1 MKRNEKNSLA
11 NLSKIPGLKSIIMS
25 SFALGVAFGGYIP
38 LQSLWMESLDRP
50 FNQIGLTNGIVGLGI
65 VISAYFVPQ
74 LVRRV
79 GITRAI
85 LIGLFLATISAS
97 VFRLTENLHLWL
109 IIKFIKGLG
118 LGLHWVLSEA
128 WLIKIS
134 PPKIRPKAIAIYA
147 VSMSLGFAGGPAI
160 IWLFG
165 HTSMLPFFCVS
176 LVLIVTAV
184 PFFFIRKFEPAI
196 ELDSKSSPVK
206 LILKFPTVVAA
217 CVVAGGIDLAM
228 LSLLPAII
236 MRLPT
241 ADIDIAS
248 TIVTAMAIGTIAFQ
262 YPIAKLVDY
271 FKPEKISAFVV
282 TFGVAFA
289 ALLPFF
295 LHSFYLANVM
305 AFLGAGLIYGLY
317 TLGLT
322 MLSNRV
328 SSRDLVTANAG
339 FVIIFEMSN
348 LFGPTVAGI
357 LVDVSFKFGFS
368 SFVFLL
374 GLVYVG
380 IYWIRHGRTMI

>member
-1 MKRNEKNSLA
+1 LKRNEKNSLA

-147 VSMSLGFAGGPAI
+147 VSMSIGFAGGPAI

-176 LVLIVTAV
+176 SVLIVTAV
-184 PFFFIRKFEPAI
+184 PFFFIKKFEPAI
-196 ELDSKSSPVK
+196 ELDAKSSPVK

-241 ADIDIAS
+241 ADVDIAS

-295 LHSFYLANVM
+295 LHSFYLANGM

>member
-85 LIGLFLATISAS
+85 LIGLFLAAISAS

-184 PFFFIRKFEPAI
+184 PFFFIKKFEPAT

-241 ADIDIAS
+241 ADVDIAS

-295 LHSFYLANVM
+295 LHSFYLANGM

>member
-1 MKRNEKNSLA
+1 MAGLFH
-11 NLSKIPGLKSIIMS
+11 IPGLKSIIMS

-38 LQSLWMESLDRP
+38 LQSLWLESLDRP

-65 VISAYFVPQ
+65 VISAYFVPRI
-74 LVRRV
+74 VRRV

-85 LIGLFLATISAS
+85 LIGLFLAIISAS

-165 HTSMLPFFCVS
+165 HTTLVPFFCVS
-176 LVLIVTAV
+176 LVLIVTAI
-184 PFFFIRKFEPAI
+184 PFFFIKKYEPSI
-196 ELDSKSSPVK
+196 ELESTSSPIK

-228 LSLLPAII
+228 LSLLPAIV

-241 ADIDIAS
+241 ADVNIAS

-262 YPIAKLVDY
+262 YPIAKLVDHY
-271 FKPEKISAFVV
+271 KPEKISAFVV
-282 TFGVAFA
+282 MFGVAFA
-289 ALLPFF
+289 GSLPFF
-295 LHSFYLANVM
+295 LHSFFLANGM

-317 TLGLT
+317 TLGLI

-328 SSRDLVTANAG
+328 NSRDLVTANAG

-357 LVDVSFKFGFS
+357 LVDISFKFGFS
-368 SFVFLL
+368 SFVFSL
-374 GLVYVG
+374 GLIYAG
-380 IYWIRHGRTMI
+380 IYWLRHGRTTI

>member
-184 PFFFIRKFEPAI
+184 PFFFIKKFEPAI

-241 ADIDIAS
+241 ADVDIAS

-295 LHSFYLANVM
+295 LHSFYLANGM

-380 IYWIRHGRTMI
+380 IYWIRHGRATI

>member
-184 PFFFIRKFEPAI
+184 PFFFIKKFEPAI

-295 LHSFYLANVM
+295 LHSFYLANGM

-328 SSRDLVTANAG
+328 SSQDLVTANAG

-357 LVDVSFKFGFS
+357 LVDISFKFGFS

>member
-11 NLSKIPGLKSIIMS
+11 DLFHIPGLKSIIMS

-85 LIGLFLATISAS
+85 LIGLFLAAISAS

-184 PFFFIRKFEPAI
+184 PFFFIKKFEPAI

-241 ADIDIAS
+241 ADVDIAS

-295 LHSFYLANVM
+295 LHSFYLANGM

-357 LVDVSFKFGFS
+357 LVDISFKFGFS

>member
-85 LIGLFLATISAS
+85 LIGLFLAAISAS

-295 LHSFYLANVM
+295 LHSFYLANGM

-357 LVDVSFKFGFS
+357 LVDISFKFGFS

>member
-38 LQSLWMESLDRP
+38 LQSLWMESLDRQ

-85 LIGLFLATISAS
+85 LIGLFLAAISAS

-184 PFFFIRKFEPAI
+184 PFFFIKKFEPAI

-295 LHSFYLANVM
+295 LHSFYLANGM

-357 LVDVSFKFGFS
+357 LVDISFKFGFS

>member
-184 PFFFIRKFEPAI
+184 PFFFIKKFEPAI

-241 ADIDIAS
+241 ADVDIAS

-295 LHSFYLANVM
+295 LHSFYLANGM

-380 IYWIRHGRTMI
+380 IYWIRHGRAAI

>member
-184 PFFFIRKFEPAI
+184 PFFFIKKFEPAI

-295 LHSFYLANVM
+295 LHSFYLANGM

>member
-295 LHSFYLANVM
+295 LHSFYLANGM

-357 LVDVSFKFGFS
+357 LVDISFKFGFS

-380 IYWIRHGRTMI
+380 IYWIRHGRAAI

>member
-1 MKRNEKNSLA
+1 MAGLFH
-11 NLSKIPGLKSIIMS
+11 IPGLKSIIMS

-38 LQSLWMESLDRP
+38 LQSLWLESLDRP

-65 VISAYFVPQ
+65 VISAYFVPRI
-74 LVRRV
+74 VRRV

-85 LIGLFLATISAS
+85 LIGLFLAIISAS

-165 HTSMLPFFCVS
+165 HTTLVPFFCVS
-176 LVLIVTAV
+176 LVLIVTAI
-184 PFFFIRKFEPAI
+184 PFFFIKKYEPSI
-196 ELDSKSSPVK
+196 ELESTSSPIK

-228 LSLLPAII
+228 LSLLPAIV

-241 ADIDIAS
+241 ADVNIAS

-262 YPIAKLVDY
+262 YPIAKLVDHY
-271 FKPEKISAFVV
+271 KPEKISAFVV
-282 TFGVAFA
+282 MFGVAFA
-289 ALLPFF
+289 GSLPFF
-295 LHSFYLANVM
+295 LHSFFLANGM

-328 SSRDLVTANAG
+328 NSRDLVTANAG

-357 LVDVSFKFGFS
+357 LVDISFKFGFS
-368 SFVFLL
+368 GFVFSL
-374 GLVYVG
+374 GLIYAG
-380 IYWIRHGRTMI
+380 IYWLRHGRTTI

>member
-1 MKRNEKNSLA
+1 LKRNEKNSLA
-11 NLSKIPGLKSIIMS
+11 DLFYIPGLKSIIMS

-38 LQSLWMESLDRP
+38 LQSLWMESLNRP

-65 VISAYFVPQ
+65 VISAYFVPR

-79 GITRAI
+79 GITHAI
-85 LIGLFLATISAS
+85 LIGLFLAIISAS

-134 PPKIRPKAIAIYA
+134 PQKIR
-147 VSMSLGFAGGPAI
+147 SLGFAGGPAI

-165 HTSMLPFFCVS
+165 HTTLVPFLCVS
-176 LVLIVTAV
+176 LVLMVTAI
-184 PFFFIRKFEPAI
+184 PFFFIKKYEPSI
-196 ELDSKSSPVK
+196 ELESTISPVK

-228 LSLLPAII
+228 LSLLPAIV

-241 ADIDIAS
+241 ADVTIAS

-262 YPIAKLVDY
+262 YPIAKLVDH
-271 FKPEKISAFVV
+271 FKPEKISAVV
-282 TFGVAFA
+282 VIFGVAFA
-289 ALLPFF
+289 GSLPFF
-295 LHSFYLANVM
+295 LHSFYLANGM

-328 SSRDLVTANAG
+328 NSRDLVTANAG

-357 LVDVSFKFGFS
+357 LVDISFKFGFS

-374 GLVYVG
+374 GLIYAG
-380 IYWIRHGRTMI
+380 IYWVRHGRTTI

>member
-184 PFFFIRKFEPAI
+184 PFFFIKKFEPAI
-196 ELDSKSSPVK
+196 ELDAKSSPVK

-295 LHSFYLANVM
+295 LHSFYLANGM

>member
-85 LIGLFLATISAS
+85 LIGLFLAAISAS

-184 PFFFIRKFEPAI
+184 PFFFIKKFEPAT

-241 ADIDIAS
+241 ADADIAS

-295 LHSFYLANVM
+295 LHSFYLANGM

>member
-295 LHSFYLANVM
+295 LHSFYLANGM

>member
-50 FNQIGLTNGIVGLGI
+50 FNQIGLTNSIVGLGI

-85 LIGLFLATISAS
+85 LIGLFLAAISAS

-184 PFFFIRKFEPAI
+184 PFFFIKKFEPAI

-206 LILKFPTVVAA
+206 LIFKFPTVVAA

-241 ADIDIAS
+241 ADVDIAS

-295 LHSFYLANVM
+295 LHSFYLANGM

-357 LVDVSFKFGFS
+357 LVDISFKFGFS

>member
-85 LIGLFLATISAS
+85 LIGLFLAAISAS

-165 HTSMLPFFCVS
+165 HTLMLPFFCVS

-184 PFFFIRKFEPAI
+184 PFFFIKKFEPAT

-295 LHSFYLANVM
+295 LHSFYLANGM

-380 IYWIRHGRTMI
+380 IYWIRHGRAAI

>member
-1 MKRNEKNSLA
+1 
-11 NLSKIPGLKSIIMS
+11 MS

-38 LQSLWMESLDRP
+38 LQSLWLESLDRP

-65 VISAYFVPQ
+65 VISAYFVPRI
-74 LVRRV
+74 VRRV

-85 LIGLFLATISAS
+85 LIGLFLAIISAS

-165 HTSMLPFFCVS
+165 HTTLVPFFCVS
-176 LVLIVTAV
+176 LVLIVTAI
-184 PFFFIRKFEPAI
+184 PFFFIKKYEPSI
-196 ELDSKSSPVK
+196 ELESTSSPIK

-228 LSLLPAII
+228 LSLLPAIV

-241 ADIDIAS
+241 ADVNIAS

-262 YPIAKLVDY
+262 YPIAKLVDHY
-271 FKPEKISAFVV
+271 KPEKISAFVV
-282 TFGVAFA
+282 MFGVAFA
-289 ALLPFF
+289 GSLPFF
-295 LHSFYLANVM
+295 LHSFFLANGM

-328 SSRDLVTANAG
+328 NSRDLVTANAG

-357 LVDVSFKFGFS
+357 LVDISFKFGFS
-368 SFVFLL
+368 SFVFSL
-374 GLVYVG
+374 GLIYAG
-380 IYWIRHGRTMI
+380 IYWLRHGRTTI

>member
-11 NLSKIPGLKSIIMS
+11 DLFHIPGLKSIIMS

-65 VISAYFVPQ
+65 VISAYFVPR

-85 LIGLFLATISAS
+85 LIGLFLAIISAS

-165 HTSMLPFFCVS
+165 HTTMLPFFCVS
-176 LVLIVTAV
+176 IVLIVTAV
-184 PFFFIRKFEPAI
+184 PFFFIKKYEPPI
-196 ELDSKSSPVK
+196 ELDSTSSPVK

-228 LSLLPAII
+228 LSLLPAIV

-241 ADIDIAS
+241 ADVNIAS
-248 TIVTAMAIGTIAFQ
+248 TIVTAMAVGTIAFQ
-262 YPIAKLVDY
+262 YPIAKLVDHY
-271 FKPEKISAFVV
+271 KPEKISAFVV
-282 TFGVAFA
+282 MFGVAFA
-289 ALLPFF
+289 GSLPFF
-295 LHSFYLANVM
+295 LHSFFLANGM

-328 SSRDLVTANAG
+328 NSRDLVTANAG

-348 LFGPTVAGI
+348 LFGPTAAGI
-357 LVDVSFKFGFS
+357 LVDISFKFGFS
-368 SFVFLL
+368 SFVFSL
-374 GLVYVG
+374 GLIYAG
-380 IYWIRHGRTMI
+380 IYWLRHGRTKI

>member
-184 PFFFIRKFEPAI
+184 PFFFIKKFEPAI

-241 ADIDIAS
+241 ADVDIAS

-295 LHSFYLANVM
+295 LHSFYLANGM

-357 LVDVSFKFGFS
+357 LVDLSFKFGFS

>member
-1 MKRNEKNSLA
+1 MKKNKRNP
-11 NLSKIPGLKSIIMS
+11 LSGLICIPGFKSIIFS

-38 LQSLWMESLDRP
+38 LQSLWLESLDRP

-65 VISAYFVPQ
+65 IISAYFVPR
-74 LVRRV
+74 LVRLL
-79 GITRAI
+79 GITNTI
-85 LIGLFLATISAS
+85 LIGLFLAVISAS
-97 VFRLTENLHLWL
+97 AFRITEDLYLWL
-109 IIKFIKGLG
+109 IIKFTKGLG

-147 VSMSLGFAGGPAI
+147 VAMSLGFAGGPAV
-160 IWLFG
+160 IWVFG
-165 HTSMLPFFCVS
+165 HTTFLPFVCIS
-176 LVLIVTAV
+176 AVLAIAAI
-184 PFFFIRKFEPAI
+184 PFLFIKKFEPPVA
-196 ELDSKSSPVK
+196 LSSKGSPIK

-228 LSLLPAII
+228 LSLLPAIV

-241 ADIDIAS
+241 ADTVVAS
-248 TIVTAMAIGTIAFQ
+248 TIITAMALGTIALQ
-262 YPIAKLVDY
+262 YPIAKLVDF
-271 FKPEKISAFVV
+271 FKPEKISAFIV

-295 LHSFYLANVM
+295 LHSFYIANGM
-305 AFLGAGLIYGLY
+305 AFMGAGLIYGLY

-328 SSRDLVTANAG
+328 KSRDLVTANAG
-339 FVIIFEMSN
+339 FVIIFEFSN

-357 LVDVSFKFGFS
+357 LVDLNFQFGFS
-368 SFVFLL
+368 IFVFLL
-374 GLVYVG
+374 GFAYAS
-380 IYWIRHGRTMI
+380 IYWMRHGRKSP

>member
-184 PFFFIRKFEPAI
+184 PFFFIKKFEPAI

-241 ADIDIAS
+241 ADVDIAS

-295 LHSFYLANVM
+295 LHSFYLANGM

-357 LVDVSFKFGFS
+357 LVDISFEFGFS

>member
-85 LIGLFLATISAS
+85 LIGLFLAAISAS

-165 HTSMLPFFCVS
+165 HTTLVPFFCVS
-176 LVLIVTAV
+176 LVLIVTAI
-184 PFFFIRKFEPAI
+184 PFFFIKKYEPSI
-196 ELDSKSSPVK
+196 ELESTSSPIK

-228 LSLLPAII
+228 LSLLPAIV

-241 ADIDIAS
+241 ADVNIAS
-248 TIVTAMAIGTIAFQ
+248 TIVTAMAVGTIAFQ
-262 YPIAKLVDY
+262 YPIAKLVDHY
-271 FKPEKISAFVV
+271 KPEKISAFVV
-282 TFGVAFA
+282 MFGVAFA
-289 ALLPFF
+289 GSLPFF
-295 LHSFYLANVM
+295 LHSFFLANGM

-328 SSRDLVTANAG
+328 NSRDLVTANAG

-348 LFGPTVAGI
+348 LFGPTAAGI
-357 LVDVSFKFGFS
+357 LVDISFKFGFS
-368 SFVFLL
+368 SFVFSL
-374 GLVYVG
+374 GLIYAG
-380 IYWIRHGRTMI
+380 IYWLRHGRTTI

>member
-85 LIGLFLATISAS
+85 LIGLFLAAISAS

-184 PFFFIRKFEPAI
+184 PFFFIKKFEPAI

-206 LILKFPTVVAA
+206 LILKFPIVVAA

-241 ADIDIAS
+241 ADVDIAS

-295 LHSFYLANVM
+295 LHSFYLANGM

-380 IYWIRHGRTMI
+380 IYWVRHGRAAI

>member
-295 LHSFYLANVM
+295 LHSFYLANGM

-380 IYWIRHGRTMI
+380 IYWVRHGRAAI

>member
-65 VISAYFVPQ
+65 VISAYFVPR

-85 LIGLFLATISAS
+85 LIGLFLAAISAS

-184 PFFFIRKFEPAI
+184 PFFFIKKFEPAI

-295 LHSFYLANVM
+295 LHSFYLANGM

-357 LVDVSFKFGFS
+357 LVDISFKFGFS

-380 IYWIRHGRTMI
+380 IYWIRHGRAMI

>member
-85 LIGLFLATISAS
+85 LIGLFLAAISAS

-165 HTSMLPFFCVS
+165 HTLMLPFFCVS

-184 PFFFIRKFEPAI
+184 PFFFIKKFEPAI

-241 ADIDIAS
+241 ADVDIAS

-295 LHSFYLANVM
+295 LHSFYLANGM

-380 IYWIRHGRTMI
+380 IYWIRHGRAAI

>member
-11 NLSKIPGLKSIIMS
+11 GLFHIPGLKSIIMS

-38 LQSLWMESLDRP
+38 LQSLWLESLDRP

-65 VISAYFVPQ
+65 VISAYFVPRI
-74 LVRRV
+74 VRRV

-85 LIGLFLATISAS
+85 LIGLFLAIISAS

-165 HTSMLPFFCVS
+165 HTTLVPFFCVS
-176 LVLIVTAV
+176 LVLIVTAI
-184 PFFFIRKFEPAI
+184 PFFFIKKYEPSI
-196 ELDSKSSPVK
+196 ELESTSSPIK

-228 LSLLPAII
+228 LSLLPAIV

-241 ADIDIAS
+241 ADVNIAS

-262 YPIAKLVDY
+262 YPIAKLVDHY
-271 FKPEKISAFVV
+271 KPEKISAFVV
-282 TFGVAFA
+282 MFGVAFA
-289 ALLPFF
+289 GSLPFF
-295 LHSFYLANVM
+295 LHSFFLANGM

-328 SSRDLVTANAG
+328 NSRDLVTANAG

-357 LVDVSFKFGFS
+357 LVDISFKFGFS
-368 SFVFLL
+368 SFVFSL
-374 GLVYVG
+374 GLIYAG
-380 IYWIRHGRTMI
+380 IYWLRHGRTTI

>member
-85 LIGLFLATISAS
+85 LIGLFLAAISAS

-184 PFFFIRKFEPAI
+184 PFFFIKKFEPAI

-206 LILKFPTVVAA
+206 LIFKFPTVVAA

-241 ADIDIAS
+241 ADVDIAS

-295 LHSFYLANVM
+295 LHSFYLANGM

-357 LVDVSFKFGFS
+357 LVDISFKFGFS

>member
-184 PFFFIRKFEPAI
+184 PFFFIKKFEPAI

-206 LILKFPTVVAA
+206 LILKFPIVVAA

-241 ADIDIAS
+241 ADVDIAS

-295 LHSFYLANVM
+295 LHSFYLANGM

-357 LVDVSFKFGFS
+357 LVDISFKFGFS

>member
-184 PFFFIRKFEPAI
+184 PFFFIKKFEPAI

-295 LHSFYLANVM
+295 LHSFYLANGM

-357 LVDVSFKFGFS
+357 LVDISFKFGFS

>member
-147 VSMSLGFAGGPAI
+147 VSMSIGFAGGPAI

-176 LVLIVTAV
+176 SVLIVTAV
-184 PFFFIRKFEPAI
+184 PFFFIKKFEPAI
-196 ELDSKSSPVK
+196 ELDAKSSPVK

-241 ADIDIAS
+241 ADVDIAS

-295 LHSFYLANVM
+295 LHSFYLANGM

-357 LVDVSFKFGFS
+357 LVDISFKFGFS

>member
-85 LIGLFLATISAS
+85 LIGLFLAAISAS

-295 LHSFYLANVM
+295 LHSFYLANGM

-380 IYWIRHGRTMI
+380 IYWIRHGRAAI

>member
-85 LIGLFLATISAS
+85 LIGLFLAAISAS

-184 PFFFIRKFEPAI
+184 PFFFIKKFEPAI

-241 ADIDIAS
+241 ADVDIAS

-295 LHSFYLANVM
+295 LHSFYLANGM

-380 IYWIRHGRTMI
+380 IYWVRHGRAAI

>member
-241 ADIDIAS
+241 ADVDIAS

-295 LHSFYLANVM
+295 LHSFYLANGM

-380 IYWIRHGRTMI
+380 IYWIRHGRAAI

>member
-11 NLSKIPGLKSIIMS
+11 GLFHIPGLKSIIMS

-65 VISAYFVPQ
+65 VISAYFVPRI
-74 LVRRV
+74 VRRV

-85 LIGLFLATISAS
+85 LIGLFLAIISAS

-165 HTSMLPFFCVS
+165 HTTLVPFFCVS
-176 LVLIVTAV
+176 LVLIVTAI
-184 PFFFIRKFEPAI
+184 PFFFIKKYEPSI
-196 ELDSKSSPVK
+196 ELESTSSPLK

-228 LSLLPAII
+228 LSLLPAIV

-241 ADIDIAS
+241 ADINIAS

-262 YPIAKLVDY
+262 YPIAKLVDHY
-271 FKPEKISAFVV
+271 KPEKISAFVV
-282 TFGVAFA
+282 IFGVAFA
-289 ALLPFF
+289 GSLPFF
-295 LHSFYLANVM
+295 LHSFYLANGM

-328 SSRDLVTANAG
+328 NSRDLVTANAG
-339 FVIIFEMSN
+339 FVIIFEISN

-357 LVDVSFKFGFS
+357 LVDISFKFGFS

-374 GLVYVG
+374 GLIYAG
-380 IYWIRHGRTMI
+380 IYWVRHGRTGI

>member
-50 FNQIGLTNGIVGLGI
+50 FNQIGLTNCIVGLGI

-85 LIGLFLATISAS
+85 LIGLFLAAISAS

-109 IIKFIKGLG
+109 IIKFVKGLG

-184 PFFFIRKFEPAI
+184 PFFFIKKFEPAI

-241 ADIDIAS
+241 ADVDIAS

-295 LHSFYLANVM
+295 LHSFYLANGM

-357 LVDVSFKFGFS
+357 LVDISFKFGFS

>member
-134 PPKIRPKAIAIYA
+134 PSKIRPKAIAIYA

-184 PFFFIRKFEPAI
+184 PFFFIKKFEPAI

-295 LHSFYLANVM
+295 LHSFYLANGM

-328 SSRDLVTANAG
+328 SSQDLVTANAG

-357 LVDVSFKFGFS
+357 LVDISFKFGFS